1 MWVENNSCVL
11 TGNAILIWDGLTKP
25 DIKDDGSKTW
35 NVSVAVPANAPEL
48 VELEALRQKAL
59 REKAKPTV
67 NVNTPGNNPV
77 HDIDASKF
85 PELPG
90 YKVFKGTTTLGAPEV
105 FDINGATLSP
115 MVYGPQIYN
124 GVIVRLILDA
134 YTYDNKQ
141 KGVNFG
147 LQSIQIVDATAP
159 RLAIGAAG
167 ISTDAARAAFTGS
180 AAVVPAPPAAGAVTS
195 DFPPEGWLA
204 HPSAPGHFYKGQEVL
219 TEAALRA
226 KYPPAAPVAVQA
238 PPPPVQQA
246 AAHQPPP
253 PPHTGYM
260 GTDQTPPP
268 PPPAAIFP
276 PQGWYAHPEAPGSFY
291 NAAKE
296 ILTEA
301 ALRARVGA

>member
-25 DIKDDGSKTW
+25 DVKDDGSKTW

-67 NVNTPGNNPV
+67 NVNMPGNNPI

-115 MVYGPQIYN
+115 MIYGPQIYN
-124 GVIVRLILDA
+124 GVVVRLIVDA

-167 ISTDAARAAFTGS
+167 ISTDAARAAFMGGAAS
-180 AAVVPAPPAAGAVTS
+180 APAPQQQQTPPPPPAA
-195 DFPPEGWLA
+195 
-204 HPSAPGHFYKGQEVL
+204 
-219 TEAALRA
+219 AAS
-226 KYPPAAPVAVQA
+226 
-238 PPPPVQQA
+238 
-246 AAHQPPP
+246 HTPPP

-260 GTDQTPPP
+260 DPAGQNQAPPP
-268 PPPAAIFP
+268 PPPAAFP
-276 PQGWYAHPEAPGSFY
+276 PAGWYAHPQAPGSFY
-291 NAAKE
+291 NAQNE
-296 ILTEA
+296 VLTEA

>member
-25 DIKDDGSKTW
+25 DVKDDGSKTW

-115 MVYGPQIYN
+115 MIYGPQIYN
-124 GVIVRLILDA
+124 GVVVRLILDA

-167 ISTDAARAAFTGS
+167 LSTDSARAAFMG
-180 AAVVPAPPAAGAVTS
+180 AAASTSPAQT
-195 DFPPEGWLA
+195 
-204 HPSAPGHFYKGQEVL
+204 
-219 TEAALRA
+219 
-226 KYPPAAPVAVQA
+226 
-238 PPPPVQQA
+238 PPPPSQQQSA

-260 GTDQTPPP
+260 GADQTPPP
-268 PPPAAIFP
+268 PPPPFP
-276 PQGWYAHPEAPGSFY
+276 PAGWYAHPGAPGSFY
-291 NAAKE
+291 NAANE
-296 ILTEA
+296 VLTESQ
-301 ALRARVGA
+301 LRARVGA